1 MVTIPNIKKS
11 LCQKVKKHLIP
22 MKMDEAHEE
31 IFHLRRNAK

>member
-1 MVTIPNIKKS
+1 MVNIPNIKNVYAKK
-11 LCQKVKKHLIP
+11 LKKHLIP